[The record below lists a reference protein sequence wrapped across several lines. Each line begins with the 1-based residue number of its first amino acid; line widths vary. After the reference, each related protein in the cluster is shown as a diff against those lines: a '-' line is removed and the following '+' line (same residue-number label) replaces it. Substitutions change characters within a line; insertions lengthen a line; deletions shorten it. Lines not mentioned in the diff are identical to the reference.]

1 MERIEFVLGGSRL
14 LFLFLGVVY
23 SGAILILISC
33 LSPII
38 FKIAGTTLLLG
49 YFWQLMNLH
58 VKRISK
64 KSVVC
69 IWQDPSGGW
78 GCLTHH
84 KKAAIGELRSDSFK
98 SGVVPVLRFR
108 LKTGTRNVIV
118 PVDALNKL
126 EYRQLCARLS
136 L

>member
-1 MERIEFVLGGSRL
+1 MERIEFVLGSSRL
-14 LFLFLGVVY
+14 LFLFLGAVY
-23 SGAILILISC
+23 LGAILIVINCPL
-33 LSPII
+33 PITL
-38 FKIAGTTLLLG
+38 KIAGATLFFW

-58 VKRISK
+58 VKRIAK
-64 KSVVC
+64 KSVIY
-69 IWQDPSGGW
+69 IWQDPAGRW

-84 KKAAIGELRSDSFK
+84 KKAAIGELKSDSFK
-98 SGVVPVLRFR
+98 SGIVLILRFR
-108 LKTGTRNVIV
+108 FKTGTRNVIV